1 MLGNSAR
8 SSLVCLSYELGF
20 GFDLDFG
27 FDIELNFD
35 LNFVFN
41 FVVWC
46 LHLQHSMLK
55 CGIAHAPKSAK
66 DMRMR

>member
-8 SSLVCLSYELGF
+8 SSLVCLSFELGF
-20 GFDLDFG
+20 GFGLSFELNFDFDLDFG
-27 FDIELNFD
+27 
-35 LNFVFN
+35 FN

-46 LHLQHSMLK
+46 LHHSMLK
-55 CGIAHAPKSAK
+55 CGIAHAPKVAK